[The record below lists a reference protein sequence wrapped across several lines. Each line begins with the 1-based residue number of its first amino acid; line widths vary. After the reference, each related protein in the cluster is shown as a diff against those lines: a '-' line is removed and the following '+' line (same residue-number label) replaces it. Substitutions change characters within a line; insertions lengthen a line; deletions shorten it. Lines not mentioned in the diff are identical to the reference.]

1 MPVGAGLQ
9 GIALPALARF
19 QGELSRLEFDA
30 QTQTL
35 GLAVSGGGDSVALLH
50 LAHLAGVKAH
60 VATVDHALRAAS
72 ADEARMVAAAAHA
85 LGFPHQVLLWQGWDG
100 RGNVQDRARRARRDL
115 LAHWAQGQGL
125 DAVALAHTQ
134 DDLAEGFV
142 MRLARG
148 AGVDGLAAMPA
159 RFLHDGAAFL
169 RPLMWATR
177 AELRAFLQSIGA
189 QWVDDPSNEALR
201 FDRVRARKALPEL
214 EKLGIGPQVLAD
226 VAQHLRSA
234 RRALELAT
242 DDLAQWVLSE
252 RSGIVTIAKAWVSA
266 PEDLQRRLIQRVIL
280 WIAPAD
286 YPPRGAALT
295 EAMSRLAQGLPAQ
308 LAGCHFLPHH
318 GQTLAFRE
326 ARRCGA
332 AVNGGALWD
341 GIWRYIGQAI
351 EQDTQIGPLGAAG
364 LLQWQGWRDLGLPR
378 AALIS
383 QPALMRNG
391 QLLATP
397 LQPNLSQDHAFLRA
411 PAAESLFSMRL
422 SH

>member
-9 GIALPALARF
+9 DSSSPLLARF
-19 QGELSRLEFDA
+19 LAELARLGFDTK
-30 QTQTL
+30 TQRL
-35 GLAVSGGGDSVALLH
+35 GLAVSGGGDSMALLH
-50 LAHLAGVKAH
+50 LAKLAGVKAQ

-72 ADEARMVAAAAHA
+72 ADEARVVAVAADA
-85 LGFPHQVLLWQGWDG
+85 LGFPHETLLWQGWDG

-115 LAHWAQGQGL
+115 LATWARENAL

-134 DDLAEGFV
+134 GDLAEGFI

-159 RFLHDGAAFL
+159 RFVHDGAAFL

-177 AELRAFLQSIGA
+177 DELRAFLRDQGA
-189 QWVDDPSNEALR
+189 DWADDPSNEAVR

-214 EKLGIGPQVLAD
+214 AKLGIGPQVLAD

-234 RRALELAT
+234 RAALEAAT
-242 DDLAQWVLSE
+242 DDLAQRVLTQS
-252 RSGIVTIAKAWVSA
+252 SGIVTIAKVWSSA

-280 WIAPAD
+280 WIAPTD
-286 YPPRGAALT
+286 YPPRGAALG
-295 EAMSRLAQGLPAQ
+295 EAVLRLSQGLPAQ
-308 LAGCHFLPHH
+308 LAGCHFLPHQ

-332 AVNGGALWD
+332 VVDDGATWD
-341 GIWRYIGQAI
+341 GMWRYIGQTP
-351 EQDTQIGPLGAAG
+351 EQNTQIGPLGAAG

-383 QPALMRNG
+383 QPSLWADG

-397 LQPNLSQDHAFLRA
+397 LQPNLAQNHPFLRS